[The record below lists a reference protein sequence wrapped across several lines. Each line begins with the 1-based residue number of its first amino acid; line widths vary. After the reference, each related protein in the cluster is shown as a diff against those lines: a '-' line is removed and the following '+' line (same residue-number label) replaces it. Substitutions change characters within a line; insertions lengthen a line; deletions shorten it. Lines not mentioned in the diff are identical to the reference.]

1 MVDIISAV
9 VATNI
14 TFSLSRTT
22 CRNSI
27 TSCSALKSK
36 GFYRQVAIVRITNPQ
51 TFMPFVI
58 LVPLLIKVIQGT
70 VTCHVQIFFFFWLIK
85 VIQINFRIS
94 KGFHRQVPIV
104 RITNTQTVMHFVIL
118 VSLLTKVIQET
129 ATYHAIIVV
138 YAFFQICIY

>member
-1 MVDIISAV
+1 MVVLKVVDIISAV

-22 CRNSI
+22 CRYSI

-51 TFMPFVI
+51 TFMHFVI

-70 VTCHVQIFFFFWLIK
+70 ATYHVQIFFFLTNKSYTDKFSNIK
-85 VIQINFRIS
+85 RFS
-94 KGFHRQVPIV
+94 
-104 RITNTQTVMHFVIL
+104 
-118 VSLLTKVIQET
+118 
-129 ATYHAIIVV
+129 
-138 YAFFQICIY
+138 